1 MKKRLIVVGILLAA
15 GIAAAVVYRFANSPE
30 QGALVL
36 SGNVEVTEVNVGFK
50 LPGRVQ
56 TLFTDEGRSIKKGDK
71 IAMLDGAEYEA
82 QVEQSRAALL
92 NVRTQLDKAKRD
104 YDRAEMLYKQ
114 DAISQQQMDG
124 AKTTYDVAVSQVQQ
138 ASAALRNARIK
149 LSDTVIY
156 SPLAGIVLKKNVEE
170 GETVSS
176 GTPIV
181 TIGDLEN
188 TWIKVYVK
196 EDKLGFAKLGQQVE
210 IKTDSYP
217 DKRYSG
223 SVTFI
228 SSEAEFTPKAV
239 QTQEER
245 VKLVFGVK
253 VSVQNQNNELKPG
266 MPADVKI
273 LLKNSSEF

>member
-1 MKKRLIVVGILLAA
+1 
-15 GIAAAVVYRFANSPE
+15 
-30 QGALVL
+30 
-36 SGNVEVTEVNVGFK
+36 VGFK

-56 TLFTDEGRSIKKGDK
+56 ALFTDEGRSVKKGDK
-71 IAMLDGAEYEA
+71 IAALDGAEYEA
-82 QVEQSRAALL
+82 QVAQSRAALQ
-92 NVRTQLDKAKRD
+92 NMKAQLDQAKRE
-104 YDRAEMLYKQ
+104 YDRAEMLFHEG
-114 DAISQQQMDG
+114 AISQQQMDG
-124 AKTTYDVAVSQVQQ
+124 AKTTYEVTVSLVQQ
-138 ASAALRNARIK
+138 ANAALRNAGVK
-149 LSDTVIY
+149 LNDTIIY
-156 SPLAGIVLKKNVEE
+156 APLSGKVLKKNVEE

-210 IKTDSYP
+210 VKTDTYP
-217 DKRYSG
+217 DKRYPG
-223 SVTFI
+223 LVTFI

-253 VSVQNQNNELKPG
+253 VSVQNMNDELKPG

-273 LLKNSSEF
+273 LLK

>member
-1 MKKRLIVVGILLAA
+1 MKKRFIVVGLILAA
-15 GIAAAVVYRFANSPE
+15 GVAAALTYRFSNSRE
-30 QGALVL
+30 QSTLVL

-56 TLFTDEGRSIKKGDK
+56 TLLTDEGRSVKKGDK
-71 IAMLDGAEYEA
+71 IAVLDGAEYET
-82 QVEQSRAALL
+82 QVAQSRAALQ
-92 NVRTQLDKAKRD
+92 NVRAQLDKAKRD
-104 YDRAEMLYKQ
+104 YDRAELLFKQ
-114 DAISQQQMDG
+114 DALAQQQMDA
-124 AKTTYDVAVSQVQQ
+124 AKTTYDVTLSQVQQ
-138 ASAALRNARIK
+138 ASAALKNADVK
-149 LSDTVIY
+149 LSDTIIY
-156 SPLAGIVLKKNVEE
+156 APLSGIVLKKNVEE

-181 TIGDLEN
+181 TIGDLEKP
-188 TWIKVYVK
+188 WVKVYVK
-196 EDKLGFAKLGQQVE
+196 EDKLGFAKLGQKVE
-210 IKTDSYP
+210 VKTDTYP

-253 VSVQNQNNELKPG
+253 VSVQNQNDELKPG

-273 LLKNSSEF
+273 LLK

>member
-1 MKKRLIVVGILLAA
+1 
-15 GIAAAVVYRFANSPE
+15 
-30 QGALVL
+30 
-36 SGNVEVTEVNVGFK
+36 
-50 LPGRVQ
+50 
-56 TLFTDEGRSIKKGDK
+56 
-71 IAMLDGAEYEA
+71 
-82 QVEQSRAALL
+82 
-92 NVRTQLDKAKRD
+92 
-104 YDRAEMLYKQ
+104 
-114 DAISQQQMDG
+114 MDG
-124 AKTTYDVAVSQVQQ
+124 AKTTYEVTVSLVQQ
-138 ASAALRNARIK
+138 ANAALKNAGVK
-149 LSDTVIY
+149 LNDTIIY
-156 SPLAGIVLKKNVEE
+156 APLSGIVLKKNVEE

-210 IKTDSYP
+210 VKTDTYP
-217 DKRYSG
+217 DKRYPG
-223 SVTFI
+223 LVTFI

-253 VSVQNQNNELKPG
+253 VSVQNMNDELKPG

-273 LLKNSSEF
+273 LLK

>member
-15 GIAAAVVYRFANSPE
+15 GVSAALVYRLAHSPE
-30 QGALVL
+30 QGVLVL

-56 TLFTDEGRSIKKGDK
+56 MLFTDEGRSVKKGDK
-71 IAMLDGAEYEA
+71 IAALDGAEYET
-82 QVEQSRAALL
+82 QVAQSRAALQ
-92 NVRTQLDKAKRD
+92 NVKAQLDQAKRE
-104 YDRAEMLYKQ
+104 YDRAEMLFHEG
-114 DAISQQQMDG
+114 AISQQQMDG
-124 AKTTYDVAVSQVQQ
+124 AKTTYEVTVSQVQQ
-138 ASAALRNARIK
+138 ASAALRNAGVK
-149 LSDTVIY
+149 LNDTIIY
-156 SPLAGIVLKKNVEE
+156 APLSGIVLKKNVEE

-181 TIGDLEN
+181 TIGDLDN
-188 TWIKVYVK
+188 TWIKVYVR

-210 IKTDSYP
+210 VKTDTYP
-217 DKRYSG
+217 DKRYPG
-223 SVTFI
+223 LVTFI

-253 VSVQNQNNELKPG
+253 VSVQNMNNELKPG

-273 LLKNSSEF
+273 LLK

>member
-1 MKKRLIVVGILLAA
+1 MKKRLIVVGLLLAA

-30 QGALVL
+30 PGALVL

-50 LPGRVQ
+50 FPGRVQ
-56 TLFTDEGRSIKKGDK
+56 KVLADEGSSVKKGEK
-71 IAMLDGAEYEA
+71 IAVLDGAEYES
-82 QVEQSRAALL
+82 QVEQSRAALQ
-92 NVRTQLDKAKRD
+92 NAKAQLDKAKRD
-104 YDRAEMLYKQ
+104 YDRAEMLFREG
-114 DAISQQQMDG
+114 ALSQQQMDS
-124 AKTTYDVAVSQVQQ
+124 AKTTYEVTVSQVQQ
-138 ASAALRNARIK
+138 ASAALRNAGVK

-156 SPLAGIVLKKNVEE
+156 APLSGMVLKKNVEE

-181 TIGDLEN
+181 TIGDLEKP
-188 TWIKVYVK
+188 WVKVYVK
-196 EDKLGFAKLGQQVE
+196 EDKLGFAKLGQKAE
-210 IKTDSYP
+210 IKTDTYP
-217 DKRYSG
+217 DKRYPG

-253 VSVQNQNNELKPG
+253 VSVQNQNGELKPG

-273 LLKNSSEF
+273 LLK

>member
-15 GIAAAVVYRFANSPE
+15 GIAVALVYRFANSPE

-56 TLFTDEGRSIKKGDK
+56 TLFTDEGRSVKKGDK
-71 IAMLDGAEYEA
+71 IAVLDGAEYET
-82 QVEQSRAALL
+82 QVAQSRAALQ
-92 NVRTQLDKAKRD
+92 NMRAQLDKAKRD
-104 YDRAEMLYKQ
+104 YDRAEMLIKEG
-114 DAISQQQMDG
+114 AISQQQMDG
-124 AKTTYDVAVSQVQQ
+124 AKTTYEVTLAQVQQ
-138 ASAALRNARIK
+138 ASAALKNADVK

-156 SPLAGIVLKKNVEE
+156 APISGIVLKKNVEE

-188 TWIKVYVK
+188 PWIKVYVK
-196 EDKLGFAKLGQQVE
+196 EDKLGFVKLGQKVE
-210 IKTDSYP
+210 VKTDTYP

-253 VSVQNQNNELKPG
+253 VSVQNQNDELKPG

-273 LLKNSSEF
+273 LLK

>member
-1 MKKRLIVVGILLAA
+1 MKIRLIVVGLLLAA
-15 GIAAAVVYRFANSPE
+15 GIAAALVYRFASSRE

-36 SGNVEVTEVNVGFK
+36 SGNVEVIEVNVGFK

-56 TLFTDEGRSIKKGDK
+56 ALLTDEGRSVKKGDK
-71 IAMLDGAEYEA
+71 IAVLDGAEYETQVA
-82 QVEQSRAALL
+82 QNRAALQ
-92 NVRTQLDKAKRD
+92 NVRAQLDKAKKD
-104 YDRAEMLYKQ
+104 FERAEMLFKEG
-114 DAISQQQMDG
+114 AIAQQLMDG
-124 AKTTYDVAVSQVQQ
+124 AKTTYEVTLSQVRQ
-138 ASAALRNARIK
+138 ASAALKTADVRLNDTIIYAP
-149 LSDTVIY
+149 LS
-156 SPLAGIVLKKNVEE
+156 GMVLKKNVEE

-188 TWIKVYVK
+188 PWVKVYVK
-196 EDKLGFAKLGQQVE
+196 EDKLGFAKLGQKVE
-210 IKTDSYP
+210 VKTDTYP

-228 SSEAEFTPKAV
+228 ASEAEFTPKAV

-253 VSVQNQNNELKPG
+253 VSVQNQNDELKPG

-273 LLKNSSEF
+273 LLK

>member
-15 GIAAAVVYRFANSPE
+15 GIVAALVYRFSNSRE
-30 QGALVL
+30 QDALIL

-56 TLFTDEGRSIKKGDK
+56 TLFTDEGRSVKKGDK
-71 IAMLDGAEYEA
+71 IAVLDGAEYET
-82 QVEQSRAALL
+82 QVAQSRAALQ
-92 NVRTQLDKAKRD
+92 NVRAQLDKAKKD
-104 YDRAEMLYKQ
+104 YDRAEMLYKEG
-114 DAISQQQMDG
+114 AISQQQMDG
-124 AKTTYDVAVSQVQQ
+124 AKTTYDVTLSQVQQ
-138 ASAALRNARIK
+138 ASAALKTADVK
-149 LSDTVIY
+149 LNDTVIFA
-156 SPLAGIVLKKNVEE
+156 PLSGIVLKKNVEE

-188 TWIKVYVK
+188 TWVKVYVK
-196 EDKLGFAKLGQQVE
+196 EDKLGFAKLGQKVE
-210 IKTDSYP
+210 VKTDTYP
-217 DKRYSG
+217 DKKYSG
-223 SVTFI
+223 SVMFI

-253 VSVQNQNNELKPG
+253 VSVQNQNDELKPG

-273 LLKNSSEF
+273 LLK

>member
-15 GIAAAVVYRFANSPE
+15 GVSAALVYRLAHSPE
-30 QGALVL
+30 QGVLVL

-56 TLFTDEGRSIKKGDK
+56 ALFTDEGRSVKKGDK
-71 IAMLDGAEYEA
+71 IAALDGAEYET
-82 QVEQSRAALL
+82 QVAQSRAALQ
-92 NVRTQLDKAKRD
+92 NVKAQLDQAKRE
-104 YDRAEMLYKQ
+104 YDRAEMLFHEG
-114 DAISQQQMDG
+114 AISQQSIDG
-124 AKTTYDVAVSQVQQ
+124 AKTSYEVTVSQVQQ
-138 ASAALRNARIK
+138 ANAALRNAGVK
-149 LSDTVIY
+149 LNDTIIY
-156 SPLAGIVLKKNVEE
+156 APLSGIVLKKNVEE

-196 EDKLGFAKLGQQVE
+196 EDKLGFTKLGQQVE
-210 IKTDSYP
+210 VKTDTYP
-217 DKRYSG
+217 DKRYPG
-223 SVTFI
+223 LVTFI

-253 VSVQNQNNELKPG
+253 VSVQNMNDELKPG

-273 LLKNSSEF
+273 LLK

>member
-1 MKKRLIVVGILLAA
+1 MKKRLILVGVLLAA
-15 GIAAAVVYRFANSPE
+15 GVAAALVYRFANSPE

-71 IAMLDGAEYEA
+71 IAVLDSTEYETLA
-82 QVEQSRAALL
+82 AQSRAALQ
-92 NVRTQLDKAKRD
+92 NMRAQLDKAKRD
-104 YDRAEMLYKQ
+104 YDRAEMLFNEG
-114 DAISQQQMDG
+114 AIAQQQMDG
-124 AKTTYDVAVSQVQQ
+124 AKTTYEVALAQVQQ
-138 ASAALRNARIK
+138 ASAALRNAGVR
-149 LSDTVIY
+149 LSDTLIY
-156 SPLAGIVLKKNVEE
+156 APLSGIVLKKNVEE

-188 TWIKVYVK
+188 TWVKVYVK

-210 IKTDSYP
+210 VKTDTYP
-217 DKRYSG
+217 DKKYSG

-245 VKLVFGVK
+245 VKLVFGIK
-253 VSVQNQNNELKPG
+253 VSVQNQNDELKPG
-266 MPADVKI
+266 MPVDVQI
-273 LLKNSSEF
+273 HLK

>member
-15 GIAAAVVYRFANSPE
+15 GVAAALVYRFANSPE

-56 TLFTDEGRSIKKGDK
+56 TLFTDEGRSVKKGDK
-71 IAMLDGAEYEA
+71 IAVLDGAEYET
-82 QVEQSRAALL
+82 QVAQSRAALQ
-92 NVRTQLDKAKRD
+92 NVRVQLDKAKRD
-104 YDRAEMLYKQ
+104 YDRAEMLFQ
-114 DAISQQQMDG
+114 EGAISQQQMDG
-124 AKTTYDVAVSQVQQ
+124 AKTAYEVTVSQVQQ
-138 ASAALRNARIK
+138 ASAALKNAGVK

-156 SPLAGIVLKKNVEE
+156 APLSGIVLKKNVEE

-196 EDKLGFAKLGQQVE
+196 EDKLGFAKLGQKVE
-210 IKTDSYP
+210 VTTDTYP
-217 DKRYSG
+217 DKKYSG

-253 VSVQNQNNELKPG
+253 VSVQNQNEELKPG
-266 MPADVKI
+266 LPADVKFF
-273 LLKNSSEF
+273 LK